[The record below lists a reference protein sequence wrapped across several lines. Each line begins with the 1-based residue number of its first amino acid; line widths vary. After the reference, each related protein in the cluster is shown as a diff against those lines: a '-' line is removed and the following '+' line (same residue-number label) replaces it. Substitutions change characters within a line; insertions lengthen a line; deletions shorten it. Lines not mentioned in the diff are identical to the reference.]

1 MPTLTI
7 NGRDVD
13 VGDEFLKL
21 SPEQQN
27 ATVDE
32 IAHSMGAVHS
42 AQPDTAPSISEGAGR
57 AFATGVPVIGGLLNR
72 ADAATNATLAP
83 VLNGL
88 FSPDQQLQGDW
99 SQRYQQ
105 ALAAQNGADQQFAQA
120 HPALNTGAQIAGGI
134 AATAPLASIA
144 IPLRLA
150 QASGALAAGSRIGLT
165 GLEGAVLGGTDAY
178 ARGDN
183 VAQGAGMGAVGG
195 AGGQALGEAISGGAA
210 LTRAL
215 MRGSEGRATDR
226 AASIVRQLGQSD
238 ALSPALAEAELA
250 RLGPAAT
257 LADLGPNMQQA
268 ARAVAS
274 APGSAQKQLVE
285 ALMNRQGQSGQRIEG
300 AMDAAMG
307 PRTNILD
314 SADRISSS
322 RSALASPWY
331 DKAMSVPVAD
341 SPELQEIIKTPAFMS
356 ALAKANTLA
365 GNEGRSLYSP
375 TGNMGMHGPEMAPD
389 VSKMTLQDLHYIQRA
404 MQDNI
409 GEIKAGAGFKD
420 NEASRSVADVR
431 RRLLGVMDDL
441 SPEYATARGIYSDY
455 SKVAQALADGQKVF
469 SNATTPDM
477 LQRTLSGM
485 GESEKIAF
493 TDGARQ
499 QVAHTM
505 GTARNDANAA
515 RSLLDKGYN
524 REKIAL
530 ILGDDAASGLN
541 NAVDAERTFADTM
554 QAARGGSMTDRNLL
568 AQQIIPGDQK
578 TPVLR
583 SLLNLR
589 FGDATLGLGE
599 RLASGAVNARNER
612 TRDAIARALLSRDAS
627 AFAPAPPIQNRIA
640 PNIAAALI
648 GAGLPAERN

>member
-32 IAHSMGAVHS
+32 IAHSMGVS
-42 AQPDTAPSISEGAGR
+42 QNAQPETAPSVAEGTGR
-57 AFATGVPVIGGLLNR
+57 AFVTGVPVVGGLLNR

-105 ALAAQNGADQQFAQA
+105 ALAAQNGVDQQFAQR
-120 HPALNTGAQIAGGI
+120 HPVLNTGAQIAGGI
-134 AATAPLASIA
+134 ASTVPLASIA
-144 IPLRLA
+144 IPSRLA
-150 QASGALAAGSRIGLT
+150 QASGLLAGAGRIGLAGT
-165 GLEGAVLGGTDAY
+165 EGAALGGTDAY

-183 VAQGAGMGAVGG
+183 VAQGSGIGALGG
-195 AGGQALGEAISGGAA
+195 AGGQALGEALSGGAA

-215 MRGSEGRATDR
+215 MRGADGRATDR

-238 ALSPALAEAELA
+238 ALSPDAAAAELA

-285 ALMNRQGQSGQRIEG
+285 ALTSRQSQAGQRIEG

-314 SADRISSS
+314 SADAIAASRAKLATPWYEKAYQAEVPMNDDLRELLARPAMQSAMGKASRLASDAGESFDPEKPTVMALDYTKRALDDAISSAQ
-322 RSALASPWY
+322 R
-331 DKAMSVPVAD
+331 
-341 SPELQEIIKTPAFMS
+341 
-356 ALAKANTLA
+356 A
-365 GNEGRSLYSP
+365 GN
-375 TGNMGMHGPEMAPD
+375 N
-389 VSKMTLQDLHYIQRA
+389 
-404 MQDNI
+404 
-409 GEIKAGAGFKD
+409 
-420 NEASRSVADVR
+420 NEARILIGNKNA
-431 RRLLGVMDDL
+431 LLGHMD
-441 SPEYATARGIYSDY
+441 SAVPEYATARGIYSDY
-455 SKVAQALADGQKVF
+455 SKVAQALTDGQKVF

-477 LQRTLSGM
+477 LQRALSGM

-493 TDGARQ
+493 IDGARQ
-499 QVAHTM
+499 QVAQTM
-505 GTARNDANAA
+505 GTARNDANSAKA
-515 RSLLDKGYN
+515 LLDKGYN
-524 REKIAL
+524 REKMAL
-530 ILGDDAASGLN
+530 ILGDDAANGLN
-541 NAVDAERTFADTM
+541 NAVDAERTFGATM

-589 FGDATLGLGE
+589 LGDATLGVGE
-599 RLASGAVNARNER
+599 RLASGAINARNER

-627 AFAPAPPIQNRIA
+627 AFAPAAPTHNQIA

-648 GAGLPAERN
+648 GVGLPAERN

>member
-32 IAHSMGAVHS
+32 IAHSMGGVHS
-42 AQPDTAPSISEGAGR
+42 AQPDASPSIAEGTGR

-105 ALAAQNGADQQFAQA
+105 ALAAQSGLDQQFAQQ

-134 AATAPLASIA
+134 ASTAPLASIA
-144 IPLRLA
+144 IPSRLA
-150 QASGALAAGSRIGLT
+150 QASGALAAGGRIGLT

-183 VAQGAGMGAVGG
+183 VTQGAGMGAVGG

-215 MRGSEGRATDR
+215 MRGADGRATDR

-238 ALSPALAEAELA
+238 ALSPALADAELA

-285 ALMNRQGQSGQRIEG
+285 ALMNRQAQAGQRIEG

-307 PRTNILD
+307 PRRNILD

-331 DKAMSVPVAD
+331 DKAMPVPVAD

-409 GEIKAGAGFKD
+409 GEIKTGAGFKD

-455 SKVAQALADGQKVF
+455 SKVAQALTDGQKVF

-477 LQRTLSGM
+477 LQRTLAGM
-485 GESEKIAF
+485 GESEKAAF
-493 TDGARQ
+493 TEGARQ
-499 QVAHTM
+499 QVAQTM

-515 RSLLDKGYN
+515 KALLDKGYN
-524 REKIAL
+524 REKMAL
-530 ILGDDAASGLN
+530 ILGDDAADGLN
-541 NAVDAERTFADTM
+541 NAVDAERAFAATT
-554 QAARGGSMTDRNLL
+554 QAARGGSMTDRNIL

-589 FGDATLGLGE
+589 FGDAALGVGE
-599 RLASGAVNARNER
+599 RLASGAINARNER
-612 TRDAIARALLSRDAS
+612 TRDAVARALLSRDAS
-627 AFAPAPPIQNRIA
+627 AFAPVAPTQSQIA

>member
-27 ATVDE
+27 ATADE
-32 IAHSMGAVHS
+32 IAHSMGGEQNGRPEVV
-42 AQPDTAPSISEGAGR
+42 PSIAEGTSR

-99 SQRYQQ
+99 PQRYQQ
-105 ALAAQNGADQQFAQA
+105 ALAAQNGADRQFAQQ

-144 IPLRLA
+144 IPSRLA
-150 QASGALAAGSRIGLT
+150 QASGALAAGGRIGLT
-165 GLEGAVLGGTDAY
+165 GLEGAALGGTDAY

-195 AGGQALGEAISGGAA
+195 AGGQALGEALSGVAA

-226 AASIVRQLGQSD
+226 AASIVSQLGQSD
-238 ALSPALAEAELA
+238 ALSPVLAESELA

-268 ARAVAS
+268 ARMVAS

-285 ALMNRQGQSGQRIEG
+285 ALMNRQAQAGQRIEG

-314 SADRISSS
+314 SADAIAASRGKLAAPWYEKAYQAEVPMSDDLRELLARPSMQSAMGKASRLASDSGESFDPEKPTVMALDYTKRALDDAISSAQ
-322 RSALASPWY
+322 R
-331 DKAMSVPVAD
+331 
-341 SPELQEIIKTPAFMS
+341 
-356 ALAKANTLA
+356 
-365 GNEGRSLYSP
+365 
-375 TGNMGMHGPEMAPD
+375 TGN
-389 VSKMTLQDLHYIQRA
+389 
-404 MQDNI
+404 N
-409 GEIKAGAGFKD
+409 
-420 NEASRSVADVR
+420 NEARILIGNKNA
-431 RRLLGVMDDL
+431 LLGHMD
-441 SPEYATARGIYSDY
+441 SAVPEYATARGIYSDY

-499 QVAHTM
+499 QVAQTM

-515 RSLLDKGYN
+515 KALLDKGYN
-524 REKIAL
+524 REKMAL
-530 ILGDDAASGLN
+530 ILGDEAAGRLN
-541 NAVDAERTFADTM
+541 NAVDAERAFAATT
-554 QAARGGSMTDRNLL
+554 QAARGGSMTDRNIL

-589 FGDATLGLGE
+589 FGDAALGVGE
-599 RLASGAVNARNER
+599 RLASGAINARNER
-612 TRDAIARALLSRDAS
+612 TRDAVARALLSRDAS
-627 AFAPAPPIQNRIA
+627 AFAPAVPTQNQIA

>member
-32 IAHSMGAVHS
+32 IAHSMGVVHS
-42 AQPDTAPSISEGAGR
+42 TQSDAAPSIAEGAGR

-105 ALAAQNGADQQFAQA
+105 ALSAQNGADQQFAQQ
-120 HPALNTGAQIAGGI
+120 HPALNTGAQIVGGI
-134 AATAPLASIA
+134 ASTVPLASIA
-144 IPLRLA
+144 IPSRLA
-150 QASGALAAGSRIGLT
+150 QATGAMASVGRVGLAGT
-165 GLEGAVLGGTDAY
+165 EGAALGGTDAY

-183 VAQGAGMGAVGG
+183 VVQGVGIGALGG
-195 AGGQALGEAISGGAA
+195 AGGQALGEALSGGAA

-238 ALSPALAEAELA
+238 ALSPDSAEAELA

-285 ALMNRQGQSGQRIEG
+285 ALMNRQAQAGQRIEG

-314 SADRISSS
+314 SADSIAASRAKLAAPWYEKAYQAEVPMNDDLRELLARPAMQSAMGKAYRLASDAGESFDLEKPTVMALDYTKRALDDAISSAQ
-322 RSALASPWY
+322 R
-331 DKAMSVPVAD
+331 
-341 SPELQEIIKTPAFMS
+341 
-356 ALAKANTLA
+356 A
-365 GNEGRSLYSP
+365 GN
-375 TGNMGMHGPEMAPD
+375 N
-389 VSKMTLQDLHYIQRA
+389 
-404 MQDNI
+404 
-409 GEIKAGAGFKD
+409 
-420 NEASRSVADVR
+420 NEARILIGNKNA
-431 RRLLGVMDDL
+431 LLGHMD
-441 SPEYATARGIYSDY
+441 SAVPEYATARGIYSDY

-477 LQRTLSGM
+477 LRRTLSGM

-493 TDGARQ
+493 TGGARQ
-499 QVAHTM
+499 QVAQTM

-515 RSLLDKGYN
+515 KALLDKGYN
-524 REKIAL
+524 REKMAL
-530 ILGDDAASGLN
+530 ILGDDAAGGLN
-541 NAVDAERTFADTM
+541 NAVDAERAFAATM
-554 QAARGGSMTDRNLL
+554 QAARGGSMTDRNIL
-568 AQQIIPGDQK
+568 ARQIIPGDQK
-578 TPVLR
+578 IPALR

-589 FGDATLGLGE
+589 FGDAALGVGE
-599 RLASGAVNARNER
+599 HLASGAINARNER
-612 TRDAIARALLSRDAS
+612 TREAIARALLSRDAS
-627 AFAPAPPIQNRIA
+627 VFAPVAPKQNQIA
-640 PNIAAALI
+640 HNLAAALI

>member
-1 MPTLTI
+1 MGVLTI
-7 NGRDVD
+7 DGQDFSVPD
-13 VGDEFLKL
+13 SFADL
-21 SPEQQN
+21 PHDQQLQVISGIRQKHGVHPAQSADAQADRPDAVEN
-27 ATVDE
+27 TVR
-32 IAHSMGAVHS
+32 AV
-42 AQPDTAPSISEGAGR
+42 
-57 AFATGVPVIGGLLNR
+57 ATGVPVLGGLANKL
-72 ADAATNATLAP
+72 DAATNATLAP

-120 HPALNTGAQIAGGI
+120 HPVLNTGAQIAGGI

-144 IPLRLA
+144 IPSRLA
-150 QASGALAAGSRIGLT
+150 QASGALAAGGRIGLT
-165 GLEGAVLGGTDAY
+165 GLEGAALGGTDAY

-183 VAQGAGMGAVGG
+183 VAQGVGMGAAGG
-195 AGGQALGEAISGGAA
+195 AVGQALGEAISGGAH

-215 MRGSEGRATDR
+215 MRGADGRATDR

-238 ALSPALAEAELA
+238 ALSPALVEAELA
-250 RLGPAAT
+250 RLGPSAT

-285 ALMNRQGQSGQRIEG
+285 ALMNRQAQAGQRIEG

-314 SADRISSS
+314 SADDIAASRAKLAAPWYEKAYQAEVPMSDDLRELLARPAMQSAMGKAARLASDAGESFDPEKPTVMALDYTKRALDDGISSAQ
-322 RSALASPWY
+322 R
-331 DKAMSVPVAD
+331 
-341 SPELQEIIKTPAFMS
+341 
-356 ALAKANTLA
+356 A
-365 GNEGRSLYSP
+365 GN
-375 TGNMGMHGPEMAPD
+375 N
-389 VSKMTLQDLHYIQRA
+389 
-404 MQDNI
+404 
-409 GEIKAGAGFKD
+409 
-420 NEASRSVADVR
+420 NEARILIGNKNA
-431 RRLLGVMDDL
+431 LLGHMD
-441 SPEYATARGIYSDY
+441 SAVPEYATARGIYSDY

-477 LQRTLSGM
+477 LQRTLAGM
-485 GESEKIAF
+485 GDSEKAAF
-493 TDGARQ
+493 TEGARQ
-499 QVAHTM
+499 QVAQTM

-515 RSLLDKGYN
+515 KALLDKGYN
-524 REKIAL
+524 REKMAL

-541 NAVDAERTFADTM
+541 NAVDAERTFGATM

-589 FGDATLGLGE
+589 FGDAALGVGE
-599 RLASGAVNARNER
+599 RLASGAINARNER

-627 AFAPAPPIQNRIA
+627 AFAPVAPTHNQIA

>member
-42 AQPDTAPSISEGAGR
+42 AQPDTAPSIAEGASR

-120 HPALNTGAQIAGGI
+120 HPVLNTGAQIAGGI

-144 IPLRLA
+144 IPSRLA

-165 GLEGAVLGGTDAY
+165 GLEGAALGGTDAY

-183 VAQGAGMGAVGG
+183 VAQGVGMGAVGG

-226 AASIVRQLGQSD
+226 AASIVRQLGQSSG
-238 ALSPALAEAELA
+238 LSPDVAEAELA
-250 RLGPAAT
+250 RLGPDAV
-257 LADLGPNMQQA
+257 LADLGTNLQQR
-268 ARAVAS
+268 ARRIAD
-274 APGSAQKQLVE
+274 APGYAQKMLMD
-285 ALMNRQGQSGQRIEG
+285 ALTNRAAGAGQRIEG

-314 SADRISSS
+314 SADDIAASRAKLAAPWYEKAYQAEVPMSDDLRELLARPAMQSAMGKAARLASDAGESFDPEKPTVMALDYTKRALDDGISSAQ
-322 RSALASPWY
+322 R
-331 DKAMSVPVAD
+331 
-341 SPELQEIIKTPAFMS
+341 
-356 ALAKANTLA
+356 A
-365 GNEGRSLYSP
+365 GN
-375 TGNMGMHGPEMAPD
+375 N
-389 VSKMTLQDLHYIQRA
+389 
-404 MQDNI
+404 
-409 GEIKAGAGFKD
+409 
-420 NEASRSVADVR
+420 NEARILIGNKNA
-431 RRLLGVMDDL
+431 LLGHMD
-441 SPEYATARGIYSDY
+441 SAVPEYATARGIYSDY

-477 LQRTLSGM
+477 LQSTLAGM
-485 GESEKIAF
+485 GESEKAAF
-493 TDGARQ
+493 TEGARQ
-499 QVAHTM
+499 QVAQTM

-515 RSLLDKGYN
+515 KALLDKGYN
-524 REKIAL
+524 REKMAL
-530 ILGDDAASGLN
+530 ILGDDAAGGLN
-541 NAVDAERTFADTM
+541 NAVDAERQFSTTLN
-554 QAARGGSMTDRNLL
+554 RVKGGSLTSSNIAGEDAGEGSQNVQL
-568 AQQIIPGDQK
+568 A
-578 TPVLR
+578 R
-583 SLLNLR
+583 ALLNKWW
-589 FGDATLGLGE
+589 GDAAMNLGSRALGTTMRARTQLTNE
-599 RLASGAVNARNER
+599 ALAC
-612 TRDAIARALLSRDAS
+612 ALLSRDAS
-627 AFAPAPPIQNRIA
+627 IFAPVAPTQSQIA

>member
-13 VGDEFLKL
+13 VGDEFLNL

-32 IAHSMGAVHS
+32 IAHSMGVGKS
-42 AQPDTAPSISEGAGR
+42 TQSDAPQH
-57 AFATGVPVIGGLLNR
+57 PVF
-72 ADAATNATLAP
+72 DAARSFVQGFPLVGGFQPKIEAAADTGLSYLTGGATPEAGTLS
-83 VLNGL
+83 G
-88 FSPDQQLQGDW
+88 GIGE
-99 SQRYQQ
+99 RYHQ
-105 ALAAQNGADQQFAQA
+105 ALANISSDQQQFAQQ
-120 HPALNTGAQIAGGI
+120 HPALNTGAQVAGGI
-134 AATAPLASIA
+134 ASTAPLASIA
-144 IPLRLA
+144 IPSRLA
-150 QASGALAAGSRIGLT
+150 QASGALAAGGRIGLT
-165 GLEGAVLGGTDAY
+165 GLEGAALGGTDAY

-183 VAQGAGMGAVGG
+183 VTQGAVMGAVGG
-195 AGGQALGEAISGGAA
+195 AGGQALGEAISGGSS
-210 LTRAL
+210 LVRAL
-215 MRGSEGRATDR
+215 MRGSEGRAADR

-238 ALSPALAEAELA
+238 ALSPDSAEAELA

-285 ALMNRQGQSGQRIEG
+285 ALMNRQAQAGQRIEG

-331 DKAMSVPVAD
+331 DKAMPVPVAD

-375 TGNMGMHGPEMAPD
+375 TGNMGMHGPEIAPD

-409 GEIKAGAGFKD
+409 GEIKTGAGFKD

-431 RRLLGVMDDL
+431 RKLLGVMDDL

-477 LQRTLSGM
+477 LQRTLAGL
-485 GESEKIAF
+485 GESEKAAF
-493 TDGARQ
+493 TEGARQ
-499 QVAHTM
+499 QVAQMM

-515 RSLLDKGYN
+515 KALLDKGYN
-524 REKIAL
+524 REKMAL
-530 ILGDDAASGLN
+530 ILGDDAAGGLN
-541 NAVDAERTFADTM
+541 NAVDAERAFAATT
-554 QAARGGSMTDRNLL
+554 QAARGGSMTDRNML

-589 FGDATLGLGE
+589 FGDAALGAGE
-599 RLASGAVNARNER
+599 RLASGAINARNER
-612 TRDAIARALLSRDAS
+612 TRDAIARALLSRDAT
-627 AFAPAPPIQNRIA
+627 AFAPVAPTQNQIA

-648 GAGLPAERN
+648 GATLPAERN

>member
-32 IAHSMGAVHS
+32 IAHSMGAAHS
-42 AQPDTAPSISEGAGR
+42 VQSDATPSIAEGAGR

-72 ADAATNATLAP
+72 ADAAMNATLAP

-105 ALAAQNGADQQFAQA
+105 ALAVQNGADQKFAQQ
-120 HPALNTGAQIAGGI
+120 HPTLNTGAQVVGGI

-144 IPLRLA
+144 IPSRLA
-150 QASGALAAGSRIGLT
+150 QASGALAASGRIGLT
-165 GLEGAVLGGTDAY
+165 GLEGAALGGTDSY

-183 VAQGAGMGAVGG
+183 VVQGAGMGAAGG
-195 AGGQALGEAISGGAA
+195 AGGQALGEAITGGTVLA
-210 LTRAL
+210 RAL

-226 AASIVRQLGQSD
+226 AANIVRQLGQSD
-238 ALSPALAEAELA
+238 ALSPTLAEAELA
-250 RLGPAAT
+250 RLGPAAS

-314 SADRISSS
+314 SADAIAASRGKLAAPWYEKAYQAEVPMSDDLRELLARPAMQSAMGKAARLASDAGESFDPEKPTVMALDYTKRALDDAISSAQ
-322 RSALASPWY
+322 R
-331 DKAMSVPVAD
+331 
-341 SPELQEIIKTPAFMS
+341 
-356 ALAKANTLA
+356 
-365 GNEGRSLYSP
+365 
-375 TGNMGMHGPEMAPD
+375 TGN
-389 VSKMTLQDLHYIQRA
+389 
-404 MQDNI
+404 N
-409 GEIKAGAGFKD
+409 
-420 NEASRSVADVR
+420 NEARILIGNKNA
-431 RRLLGVMDDL
+431 LLGHMD
-441 SPEYATARGIYSDY
+441 SAVPEYATARGIYSDY

-469 SNATTPDM
+469 SSATTPDM
-477 LQRTLSGM
+477 LQRTLAGM
-485 GESEKIAF
+485 GESEKAAF
-493 TDGARQ
+493 TEGARQ
-499 QVAHTM
+499 QVAQTM

-515 RSLLDKGYN
+515 KALLDKGYN
-524 REKIAL
+524 REKMAL

-541 NAVDAERTFADTM
+541 NAVDAERAFAATT
-554 QAARGGSMTDRNLL
+554 QAARGGSMTDRNIL

-589 FGDATLGLGE
+589 FGDAALGVGE
-599 RLASGAVNARNER
+599 RLASGAINARNER
-612 TRDAIARALLSRDAS
+612 TRDAVARALMSRDAS
-627 AFAPAPPIQNRIA
+627 IFAPVAPTQSQIA

>member
-32 IAHSMGAVHS
+32 IAHSMGGGKSTRSDVPQHPVFDAARSFVQGFPLVGGF
-42 AQPDTAPSISEGAGR
+42 QPKIEAAADAGLSYLTGGATPEAG
-57 AFATGVPVIGGLLNR
+57 TLSGGL
-72 ADAATNATLAP
+72 
-83 VLNGL
+83 
-88 FSPDQQLQGDW
+88 GD
-99 SQRYQQ
+99 RYHQ
-105 ALAAQNGADQQFAQA
+105 ALANISSDQQQFSQA
-120 HPALNTGAQIAGGI
+120 HRALNTGAQIAGGI

-409 GEIKAGAGFKD
+409 GEIKTGAGFKD

-469 SNATTPDM
+469 SNSTTPDM
-477 LQRTLSGM
+477 LQRALAGM
-485 GESEKIAF
+485 GESEKAAF
-493 TDGARQ
+493 TEGARQ
-499 QVAHTM
+499 QVAQTM

-515 RSLLDKGYN
+515 KALLDKGYN
-524 REKIAL
+524 REKMAL

-541 NAVDAERTFADTM
+541 NAVDAERTFAATT
-554 QAARGGSMTDRNLL
+554 QAARGGSMTDRNIL

-589 FGDATLGLGE
+589 FGDAALGAGE
-599 RLASGAVNARNER
+599 RLASGAINARNER
-612 TRDAIARALLSRDAS
+612 TRDAVARALLSRDAS
-627 AFAPAPPIQNRIA
+627 IFAPVAPTQSQIA